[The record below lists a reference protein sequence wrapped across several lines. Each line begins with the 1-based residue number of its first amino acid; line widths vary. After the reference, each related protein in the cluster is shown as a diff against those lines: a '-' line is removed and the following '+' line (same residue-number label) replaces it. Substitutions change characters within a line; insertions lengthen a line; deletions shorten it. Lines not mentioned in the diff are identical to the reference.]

1 MSDWA
6 GLLPAFVVAETVGLA
21 APVAVAAWVLYWRRG
36 GCFGHAVRQSLG
48 MWALLH
54 SVAALTLL
62 GIGAPPGLVV
72 TVLVAGLLSALL
84 LGLVPLGIGQRL
96 FERRGVESEV
106 GLRYTTYGW
115 LPALTLGC
123 IAFFTPSVAQPGGVG
138 QGHILSIGGPQVC
151 LLGFC
156 GISVVTLLMVGLL
169 GALVYICPAPFGLL
183 IVEYLE

>member
-21 APVAVAAWVLYWRRG
+21 APVAVTAWVLHWRRG
-36 GCFGHAVRQSLG
+36 GCFGHSVRQSLA
-48 MWALLH
+48 MWALFH

-96 FERRGVESEV
+96 FERRGVQSEV

-115 LPALTLGC
+115 LPALTLSC
-123 IAFFTPSVAQPGGVG
+123 VAFFTPSLVQAGGIG
-138 QGHILSIGGPQVC
+138 QGHILSVGGPRVC

-156 GISVVTLLMVGLL
+156 GVSAVTLLMVGLL
-169 GALVYICPAPFGLL
+169 GTLIYICPAPFGLL
-183 IVEYLE
+183 VAEYLE